1 MGNLLRSPSLLLPD
15 LKLGSP
21 SCHTEWFSF
30 LLHLTNFINIC
41 ENIICVLLTHLLWF
55 HTFLSAVHRGIKA
68 DEIIHLDLRRYQDN
82 HAKGQNHQ
90 EAQFLCQ
97 NIVT

>member
-1 MGNLLRSPSLLLPD
+1 MENFLKSPSLLLPD

-21 SCHTEWFSF
+21 SCHTGWLSL

-55 HTFLSAVHRGIKA
+55 HTLLSAVHHGIKA
-68 DEIIHLDLRRYQDN
+68 DEVIHLDLKHDQDN

-90 EAQFLCQ
+90 AAQSLCQ